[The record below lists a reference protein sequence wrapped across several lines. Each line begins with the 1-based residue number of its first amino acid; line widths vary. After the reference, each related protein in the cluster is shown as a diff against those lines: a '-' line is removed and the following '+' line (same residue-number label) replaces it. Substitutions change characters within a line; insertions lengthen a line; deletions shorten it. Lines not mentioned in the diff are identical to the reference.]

1 MSDIILM
8 AISNSVKSWI
18 WKESNS
24 FCSDNEHIK
33 FDNEPCCGK

>member
-1 MSDIILM
+1 MSDIILI

-24 FCSDNEHIK
+24 YENVHIK
-33 FDNEPCCGK
+33 FDSKPCCAK